1 MAPWGKVGDMR
12 RRVDAGFGEIWVV
25 VADVM
30 LAFLLLVLL
39 IIPRPKAPDKKKVYE
54 RPAAME
60 SFLRD
65 LDILQKSGVC
75 DLQPQFAEVNVSF
88 NSDLLFK
95 KCDWSLTDN
104 GKKRIADFAQ
114 LLWKRTSVL
123 QRVEIEGYADR
134 VPADD
139 CSSLAPFKQSDLTAD
154 HWNLLLS
161 SLRAMSVQQKLI
173 DNAVM
178 GVTQDIFDHREKLL
192 EAAGGG
198 DLHPKDSRH
207 PDDQRNRR
215 VDIRVHFVET
225 TATAKETIP

>member
-1 MAPWGKVGDMR
+1 MR
-12 RRVDAGFGEIWVV
+12 RHVDGGFGEIWVV

-39 IIPRPKAPDKKKVYE
+39 TIPQPKVPKKIGAYE
-54 RPAAME
+54 RPIAVE
-60 SFLRD
+60 SFLSD
-65 LDILQKSGVC
+65 LDALQRSGVC
-75 DLQPQFAEVNVSF
+75 DLEPQFAEVNVSF

-95 KCDWSLTDN
+95 KCDWLLTEN
-104 GKKRIADFAQ
+104 GKKRIDDFAE

-139 CSSLAPFKQSDLTAD
+139 CSSLAPFKQSELNAD

-161 SLRAMSVQQKLI
+161 SLRAMSVQQKII
-173 DNAVM
+173 DNAGR
-178 GVTQDIFDHREKLL
+178 GVTQDIFDHRVKLL
-192 EAAGGG
+192 AAAGGG
-198 DLHPKDSRH
+198 DLHPKDSQH
-207 PDDQRNRR
+207 PDNQRNRR

-225 TATAKETIP
+225 TATAK

>member
-1 MAPWGKVGDMR
+1 MR
-12 RRVDAGFGEIWVV
+12 RRVDGGFGEIWVV

-39 IIPRPKAPDKKKVYE
+39 TTPRPSTYE
-54 RPAAME
+54 RPVAVE

-65 LDILQKSGVC
+65 LDALKRSGVC
-75 DLQPQFAEVNVSF
+75 DLEPQFAEVNVSF

-95 KCDWSLTDN
+95 KCDWSLSEN
-104 GKKRIADFAQ
+104 GKKRIDDFAQ
-114 LLWKRTSVL
+114 LLWKRTPLL

-139 CSSLAPFKQSDLTAD
+139 CPSLAPFKQSELKAD

-173 DNAVM
+173 DNADR
-178 GVTQDIFDHREKLL
+178 GVTLDIFDHRVKLL

-198 DLHPKDSRH
+198 DLHPKDSQH

-225 TATAKETIP
+225 TVSAKQTEP